1 MTILNEIK
9 TLKYTDAV
17 SSSFNTLIQS
27 KLITL
32 FYKLCH
38 IDEETLVAGFSDLFS
53 GIGSIHASF
62 KYATV
67 DITCKEEHI
76 KVVFYFKGDQ
86 FIEQIPV
93 GSQELVVITDEDMNY
108 KSATFKSAFSFGTPN
123 QKGTLCI
130 DRLVDSHFN
139 TTTSLSYAISSYG
152 FDVFRFHLKHEH
164 LPKIYL
170 TNDNNFYTPFFKM
183 IDYCFYQ
190 SEIFY
195 SVFDGYPSHKDILT
209 SDDEFKR
216 FLRLYNNDYKNGK
229 KLLKSKISLLDMQA
243 I

>member
-1 MTILNEIK
+1 MTILDEIK
-9 TLKYTDAV
+9 TLKYTGAV

-32 FYKLCH
+32 FHKLCH
-38 IDEETLVAGFSDLFS
+38 IDEETLVDGFSVLLS

-67 DITCKEEHI
+67 EITCKEDHI
-76 KVVFYFKGDQ
+76 KVVFYFKSDQ
-86 FIEQIPV
+86 FIKEIPV

-108 KSATFKSAFSFGTPN
+108 KSATFKSAFSFGIPN
-123 QKGTLCI
+123 QKGTLQI
-130 DRLVDSHFN
+130 DRLVDINFN

-152 FDVFRFHLKHEH
+152 FDLYRFNLKHEN

-170 TNDNNFYTPFFKM
+170 SNDNNFYTPFLKM
-183 IDYCFYQ
+183 IEYCFYQ
-190 SEIFY
+190 SDIFY
-195 SVFDGYPSHKDILT
+195 SVFDEYPSHQDILT
-209 SDDEFKR
+209 YDYEFKK
-216 FLRLYNNDYKNGK
+216 FLRNYNNDYKSRK
-229 KLLKSKISLLDMQA
+229 KLLKSKIALLDMQA